1 MTDDSE
7 LIRIS
12 LLLPQEAN
20 AALKDAAPKRNKTV
34 NSYLRS
40 LIEVE
45 LGHPLKVRQ
54 QGKHRLTSV
63 RKAQSLEK
71 EIDAASKKGS
81 KYFP

>member
-7 LIRIS
+7 LRRIS
-12 LLLPQEAN
+12 LLLPQETS
-20 AALKDAAPKRNKTV
+20 AALKDEARKRNKTV

-54 QGKHRLTSV
+54 QGKHRPTSV
-63 RKAQSLEK
+63 YKAQSLEK
-71 EIDAASKKGS
+71 EIDAASRKGS